1 MVSSGNIR
9 RARLSRADFPAGA
22 ASLGGLDALRV
33 RLRAGFFLTG
43 RLAEALD
50 VFEDAL
56 EDAFARRATGIFR
69 RFVLFFVRLL
79 TLRRAR
85 FAMAKIPFKC
95 LTGLS

>member
-9 RARLSRADFPAGA
+9 RSRLIRADLAAGA
-22 ASLGGLDALRV
+22 ASFGRRDVLRV
-33 RLRAGFFLTG
+33 RFRAAFFLTG

-50 VFEDAL
+50 AL
-56 EDAFARRATGIFR
+56 ERVLARRATGIFR
-69 RFVLFFVRLL
+69 RFVLFFARLL

-85 FAMAKIPFKC
+85 FAMMEIPFKF